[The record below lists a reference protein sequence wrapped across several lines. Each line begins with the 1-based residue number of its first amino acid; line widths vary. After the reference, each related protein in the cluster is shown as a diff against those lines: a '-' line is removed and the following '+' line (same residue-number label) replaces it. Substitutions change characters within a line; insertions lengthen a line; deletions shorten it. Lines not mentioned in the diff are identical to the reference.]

1 MKNKKG
7 FTIVELVIVIA
18 VIAILAAVLIPTFS
32 GVIQKSNA
40 SAALQEAT
48 SVMKSTLAMSE
59 TAILSDNTMFIE
71 GGDNG
76 VTYEFRYAGNKIQ
89 AVEKPSSGFPKLS
102 PIAGGTKSEYNE
114 TKYDRI
120 IVSAE
125 LISEGTPCT
134 FDANKSTKVKKIIKE
149 VFGASQ
155 DVAIVATPD
164 NFADANAKCALSVKI
179 GDADPVIIGVYVNS
193 DYPTD
198 VVTFIPATQKDATT

>member
-1 MKNKKG
+1 MKNRKG

-59 TAILSDNTMFIE
+59 TAILSENTMFIE

-76 VTYEFRYAGNKIQ
+76 VTYEFKYAGNKIQ
-89 AVEKPSSGFPKLS
+89 AVEKPTSGFVKLV
-102 PIAGGTKSEYNE
+102 PIAGGTKSAYGE

-125 LISEGTPCT
+125 LISEGSPCT
-134 FDANKSTKVKKIIKE
+134 FAANTSTKVVKIIKE
-149 VFGASQ
+149 VFGATE
-155 DVAIVATPD
+155 ATIVATPND
-164 NFADANAKCALSVKI
+164 FADTNAKCALKVTIESE
-179 GDADPVIIGVYVNS
+179 DTIIGVYVNS
-193 DYPTD
+193 DYPAD
-198 VVTFIPATQKDATT
+198 VVTFIPATQADAQS